1 MSTVRTWE
9 VYWPGWDHAERVE
22 AVSGEQACDM
32 ASTLFAIPRDE
43 LNAHPREP
51 RDGDSMVSE
60 QFRNGHEHELY
71 LACATGL
78 YEVVPCSDSR
88 EIDAQAWQAVL
99 AYRARCR
106 PEPIPDAGP
115 ADSGKEEVYRGDN

>member
-9 VYWPGWDHAERVE
+9 VYRPSWDHPECVK
-22 AVSGEQACDM
+22 AVSSEQACDM
-32 ASTLFAIPRDE
+32 VSRLYAVPRNE
-43 LNAHPREP
+43 LRAHPREP
-51 RDGDSMVSE
+51 REGDSVVSE

-71 LACATGL
+71 FACATGL
-78 YEVVPCSDSR
+78 YEVVACSDSR

-106 PEPIPDAGP
+106 PAPIPDAGP
-115 ADSGKEEVYRGDN
+115 TPADLRGEVRHD